1 MFLTALPDRIANDP
15 GHDFWFSPVESAGP
29 TLSGAVVT
37 SDSALRLS
45 MVYKCVKVIA
55 ESGGILPRHLYRVS
69 GEDETERRTRVRRHP
84 VSRLLLQPNEW
95 QTPQAFAM
103 MLEAHKQLRG
113 NGYAEIQF
121 DRHEQPAALIPL
133 HPDRC
138 ALEVTESGL
147 PRLRVQ
153 PRPGSRDRERV
164 LVPGEYLHVAGMSLD
179 GYVGVSPI
187 TAQRETIGTA
197 MAARSYGARFWNND
211 AKPPFWVE
219 YPGTIK
225 DKTAFRLAW
234 QEAYGGANRHK
245 PAVMD
250 SGMKLHA
257 LEITNTDAQWLESIK
272 ASDIDVCGIYRVP
285 PHKVGVLDRATWG
298 NVEQQNIDFVT
309 DCLLPGLVT
318 WEQSLKRDLLIEDDL
333 FIGIVP
339 EQLLRG
345 DIKTRY
351 QAYSQGIRDGHLTRN
366 EVRRM
371 ENRNPLDGLDEPL
384 QPLNMAPAASADAST
399 DRPPADNRN
408 RN

>member
-1 MFLTALPDRIANDP
+1 MFLTALPDRIANNP

-37 SDSALRLS
+37 SDSAMRLS
-45 MVYKCVKVIA
+45 TVYKCVKVIA
-55 ESGGILPRHLYRVS
+55 ESGGILPRHLYEVS
-69 GEDETERRTRVRRHP
+69 GEGDSERRTRVRSHP
-84 VSRLLLQPNEW
+84 VAQLLQQPNQW
-95 QTPQAFAM
+95 QTPLAFYM

-121 DRHEQPAALIPL
+121 DRREQPSALIPL

-138 ALEVTESGL
+138 ALEVAANGL
-147 PRLRVQ
+147 PRLRVR
-153 PRPGSRDRERV
+153 PRPGSNEAERV

-179 GYVGVSPI
+179 GYTGVSPI
-187 TAQRETIGTA
+187 TAQRETIGGA
-197 MAARSYGARFWNND
+197 IAARAYGARFWAND
-211 AKPPFWVE
+211 AKPPFWIE
-219 YPGTIK
+219 YEGKVT

-250 SGMKLHA
+250 NGMKLHE
-257 LEITNTDAQWLESIK
+257 LGITNSDSQWLESIK
-272 ASDIDVCGIYRVP
+272 ASDIDVCGIYRTP
-285 PHKVGVLDRATWG
+285 PHKVGILDRATWG

-309 DCLLPGLVT
+309 DCLLPNLVG
-318 WEQSLKRDLLIEDDL
+318 WEQSLRRDLVVEDDL
-333 FIGIVP
+333 FIAIVP

-351 QAYSQGIRDGHLTRN
+351 QAYSMGIRDGHLTRN

-384 QPLNMAPAASADAST
+384 QPLNMASAGSADVRT
-399 DRPPADNRN
+399 ADDGEEKKD
-408 RN
+408 